1 MNIEYAIFP
10 VEGLEVRGRGGGGGR
25 GGGRSIGGRFGYSPK
40 GSFRR
45 MATVRN
51 RGRQRKEMVMSKAF
65 GWSISQVAKLKND
78 LNNLL
83 KSKASKEAI
92 EDATQEL
99 AKRDIHVLSGHS
111 FDKPLGSV
119 VGGAVLIEEI
129 LEDEEDPYISFN
141 VDLPEDES
149 TWPSHMTDAVRSIT
163 AGLVRGISPGF
174 LMPSKEKFPQAE
186 TFVEEPGNPEVLI
199 RQINEAV
206 LVEFSLVT
214 RPVFTESEVTVRA
227 EDAEVGYLKEGF
239 RIWL

>member
-1 MNIEYAIFP
+1 MNIEYAVFP
-10 VEGLEVRGRGGGGGR
+10 VEALEVRGRGGGGGR

-45 MATVRN
+45 MATMKN
-51 RGRQRKEMVMSKAF
+51 RGKVRKEMVMSKAF

-78 LNNLL
+78 LDNLL
-83 KSKASKEAI
+83 KSKASREAI

-99 AKRDIHVLSGHS
+99 AKRDIHILSGHS

-119 VGGAVLIEEI
+119 VGGAVLIEEW
-129 LEDEEDPYISFN
+129 LEDEEDPYVAFT
-141 VDLPEDES
+141 VTLPEDES
-149 TWPSHMTDAVRSIT
+149 TWPSHMTDTVRSIE
-163 AGLVRGISPGF
+163 AGLVGGISPGF
-174 LMPSKEKFPQAE
+174 LMPSKEKVPHAE

-199 RQINEAV
+199 RQIHEAV
-206 LVEFSLVT
+206 LVELSLVT

-227 EDAEVGYLKEGF
+227 EDAEIGYLREGF